1 MQEVFIKI
9 EDLKNKI
16 SKLLLVHN
24 NLKEDNKILKKR
36 VVFLESTLEKQ
47 KDILNRSENVK
58 SEDLQRRIKEYIEEI
73 DEVIKLLS

>member
-9 EDLKNKI
+9 DDLKNKI
-16 SKLLLVHN
+16 SKLLLLYN
-24 NLKEDNKILKKR
+24 NIKEDNKILTKR

-47 KDILNRSENVK
+47 KNILNRSENVK
-58 SEDLQRRIKEYIEEI
+58 SEDLKRRIKEYIDEI